1 MMPMK
6 IRTRLLLSLLPAL
19 IGGAVLIGALLVHPQ
34 NILAIAGIGL
44 LMLIAMASLYLM
56 AGKISAPVQKLN
68 NSALTIAAGRY
79 GESIQVQGP
88 KELQEL
94 ANTLNTMSQC
104 LLENINRLK
113 ENSLIREKMAEETE
127 CAHLLQNLLLQKNID
142 ECTSESIAVK
152 AISFSSPFP
161 RGLLIDFPNFGPP
174 EIITIQM
181 AEAKRD
187 GFDGIYQLLTQY
199 KLCKERSQEKLPF
212 PSIRLVL
219 DRNSSMITARSTGC
233 APPYLWSSAASEL
246 HELKG
251 KRPIVAGDYVIL
263 MNRGF
268 CSFFKDSSHI
278 VELLTKVLKH
288 FAQDGLE
295 TISAMLSKEISF
307 VTKRKDLI
315 DDLHLLCIQIL
326 RDDL

>member
-1 MMPMK
+1 MK

-19 IGGAVLIGALLVHPQ
+19 FGSIALMAILLFHPQNTLAMIGIALLV
-34 NILAIAGIGL
+34 IV
-44 LMLIAMASLYLM
+44 AMGSLYFI

-68 NSALTIAAGRY
+68 DSALAIAAGKY
-79 GESIQVQGP
+79 GESIQVHGP

-113 ENSLIREKMAEETE
+113 ETSLLREKMAGETE
-127 CAHLLQNLLLQKNID
+127 CARLLQNLLLQKNID

-152 AISFSSPFP
+152 AISFSSPSP
-161 RGLLIDFPNFGPP
+161 RGLLIDFPETARP
-174 EIITIQM
+174 ETVTVHM
-181 AEAKRD
+181 AEAKLD

-199 KLCKERSQEKLPF
+199 KLSKEHPQEKLPF
-212 PSIRLVL
+212 PSIRLIL
-219 DRNSSMITARSTGC
+219 NRESSTIVCRTAGC
-233 APPYLWSSAASEL
+233 ATPYLWSLSAGEL

-251 KRPIVAGDYVIL
+251 KYPIEAGDFVFL

-268 CSFFKDSSHI
+268 FSFFKSPERITD
-278 VELLTKVLKH
+278 LLTKVLKH

-295 TISAMLSKEISF
+295 TTVAMLSKEIAF
-307 VTKRKDLI
+307 AAKRKDLI

-326 RDDL
+326 QPTD

>member
-1 MMPMK
+1 MK

-19 IGGAVLIGALLVHPQ
+19 FGSIGLIAFLLFYPQSQLAIIGIFLLV
-34 NILAIAGIGL
+34 IL
-44 LMLIAMASLYLM
+44 AMASLYFM

-68 NSALTIAAGRY
+68 DGALTIAAGQY

-113 ENSLIREKMAEETE
+113 ENSLFREKMAGETE
-127 CAHLLQNLLLQKNID
+127 CARLLQNLLLQKNID

-152 AISFSSPFP
+152 AISFSSASP
-161 RGLLIDFPNFGPP
+161 RGLLIDFPISDKS
-174 EIITIQM
+174 EIVTVHM
-181 AEAKRD
+181 AEAKLD
-187 GFDGIYQLLTQY
+187 GFDGIYRLLTQY
-199 KLCKERSQEKLPF
+199 KLSKEHPQEKLSF
-212 PSIRLVL
+212 PSIRLIL
-219 DRNSSMITARSTGC
+219 NQESSTITARSTGC
-233 APPYLWSSAASEL
+233 ASPYLWSLSRGEL

-251 KRPIVAGDYVIL
+251 KYPIEAGDYVFL

-268 CSFFKDSSHI
+268 FSFFKSPERIAD
-278 VELLTKVLKH
+278 LLTKVLKH

-295 TISAMLSKEISF
+295 TTAAMLNKEIAF
-307 VTKRKDLI
+307 ATKRKDLS

-326 RDDL
+326 QPTH

>member
-1 MMPMK
+1 MK

-19 IGGAVLIGALLVHPQ
+19 LGSIALIGLLLFYQQNSLAIIGIALLV
-34 NILAIAGIGL
+34 IIAVI
-44 LMLIAMASLYLM
+44 SLYYM
-56 AGKISAPVQKLN
+56 AGRISAPVQKLN
-68 NSALTIAAGRY
+68 DSALTIAAGEY
-79 GESIQVQGP
+79 GESIQVHGP

-113 ENSLIREKMAEETE
+113 ENSLFREKMAGETE
-127 CAHLLQNLLLQKNID
+127 CARLLQNLLLQKNID

-152 AISFSSPFP
+152 AISFSSPSP
-161 RGLLIDFPNFGPP
+161 RGLLIDFPNSDRP
-174 EIITIQM
+174 EIITVHM
-181 AEAKRD
+181 AEAKLD

-199 KLCKERSQEKLPF
+199 KLSKEHPQEKLPF
-212 PSIRLVL
+212 PSIRLIL
-219 DRNSSMITARSTGC
+219 NREFSTILARSAGC
-233 APPYLWSSAASEL
+233 ASPYLWSLSAGEL

-251 KRPIVAGDYVIL
+251 KYPIAAGDFVFL

-268 CSFFKDSSHI
+268 FSFFKSPERITD
-278 VELLTKVLKH
+278 LLTKVLKH

-295 TISAMLSKEISF
+295 TTVAMLNKEIAF
-307 VTKRKDLI
+307 ATKRKELI

-326 RDDL
+326 QPTDD